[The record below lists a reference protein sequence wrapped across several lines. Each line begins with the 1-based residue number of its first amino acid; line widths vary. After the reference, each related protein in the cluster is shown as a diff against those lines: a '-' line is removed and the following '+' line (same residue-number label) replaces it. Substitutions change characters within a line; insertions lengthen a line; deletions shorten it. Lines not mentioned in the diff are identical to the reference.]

1 MLDLVL
7 MRYLSGMPIDI
18 EYAGGICLPSFVA
31 PWLISRAIFNED

>member
-18 EYAGGICLPSFVA
+18 EYAGEVGVLSVIDARSC
-31 PWLISRAIFNED
+31 